1 VGSTS
6 STLQKPLLGTIAR
19 LHCGLD
25 EGVAKRRENLIAS
38 HIPMASR
45 IARSFAGRGEELDD
59 LTQVAML
66 ELVKAASKFDP
77 ARGVAFAQYA
87 SPCIAGGVKRHFRDN
102 GWSLHVT
109 RRMQELH
116 LQTSKATPALT
127 QLLGRHPTISDLAAH
142 LKLSEMDARDG
153 VQGGLAYRT
162 TSLSTPAGDSED
174 TELGQLLGAV
184 DKRLESVPDRHLLG
198 AHVAML
204 TSREQHILRLRFS
217 GGLSQSEIGKKLG
230 ISQMQVSRLLA
241 RSIDQLRVAM
251 CPDEVARPANS
262 LTAAPFSGAAGLG

>member
-1 VGSTS
+1 
-6 STLQKPLLGTIAR
+6 
-19 LHCGLD
+19 
-25 EGVAKRRENLIAS
+25 
-38 HIPMASR
+38 MASR

-87 SPCIAGGVKRHFRDN
+87 YPCIAGGVKTHFRDN
-102 GWSLHVT
+102 GWSLRVT

-116 LQTSKATPALT
+116 LRTSRAIPALT

-142 LKLSEMDARDG
+142 LQLSEMDARDG
-153 VQGGLAYRT
+153 VQGGLAYST
-162 TSLSTPAGDSED
+162 MSLSTPTGDAED
-174 TELGQLLGAV
+174 TELGQLLGAL

-198 AHVAML
+198 VHVAVL
-204 TSREQHILRLRFS
+204 PSREQHVLRLRFS
-217 GGLSQSEIGKKLG
+217 GGLSQSEIAEKLG
-230 ISQMQVSRLLA
+230 ISQMQVSRLLT

-251 CPDEVARPANS
+251 LPRQS
-262 LTAAPFSGAAGLG
+262 LPH